1 MKQLFPP
8 APPGAA
14 KERKRLMGQLT
25 KDEVFALAVQR
36 YSDTVFRAAMHNCS
50 CTADASEIESAMFFA
65 GVCHLL

>member
-50 CTADASEIESAMFFA
+50 CTADAEDVVQDVFEK
-65 GVCHLL
+65 LLR